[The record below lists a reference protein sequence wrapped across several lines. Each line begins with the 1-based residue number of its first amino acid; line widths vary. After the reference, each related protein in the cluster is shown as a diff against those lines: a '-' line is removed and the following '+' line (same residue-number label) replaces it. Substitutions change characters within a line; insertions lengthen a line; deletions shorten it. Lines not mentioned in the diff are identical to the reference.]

1 MDDEEFRGGH
11 VVAEIKIGNVEC
23 AKRSVFRDGGVEE
36 DIDHRHRG
44 GAGGDRAC
52 NITSVSPSTATNSA
66 DNGPL
71 GPFFFGN
78 RVIVCG

>member
-11 VVAEIKIGNVEC
+11 VVTEVEVGNVEC

-44 GAGGDRAC
+44 GAGGDR
-52 NITSVSPSTATNSA
+52 V
-66 DNGPL
+66 
-71 GPFFFGN
+71 
-78 RVIVCG
+78 